1 MSTPPF
7 LTLPACARALR
18 VTTAR
23 GEFAALRAEPA
34 GAVRGSALLVPG
46 FTGSKEDF
54 IALLEPLAAA
64 GYRVTA
70 VDQRGQLDTGGPD
83 DPAAYA
89 VAALGADVRALTAAL
104 LREDGTGPLHLLGHS
119 FGGQVVREAVLA
131 EAASGGAASG
141 GAASSGDVPGGAAP
155 AGAAG
160 VLPWASLTLMS
171 TGPGT
176 IEPGEAEKTK
186 LLVDVLPSM
195 SLEQIWQVMQDMEEA
210 SGDRARR
217 PSPEVAAFLHRRW
230 LANVPQS
237 LITTGGHLIA
247 APDRVDELAAAV
259 AAGLPALV
267 LSGVRDYAWP
277 VPEQT
282 AMAER
287 LGARRVVVA
296 DAGHSP
302 NAERP
307 AATAEA
313 LLAFWA

>member
-7 LTLPACARALR
+7 LALPSCARALR
-18 VTTAR
+18 VVTAR

-70 VDQRGQLDTGGPD
+70 VDQRGQYETGGPD
-83 DPAAYA
+83 DPAAYEP
-89 VAALGADVRALTAAL
+89 AALGADVRALTAAL
-104 LREDGTGPLHLLGHS
+104 LAEDGAGPLHLLGHS

-131 EAASGGAASG
+131 QAVLAQAAAGGAA
-141 GAASSGDVPGGAAP
+141 
-155 AGAAG
+155 
-160 VLPWASLTLMS
+160 LPWASLTLMS
-171 TGPGT
+171 TGPGA
-176 IEPGEAEKTK
+176 IDPAEAERTR
-186 LLVDVLPSM
+186 LLIGVLPTM
-195 SLEQIWQVMQDMEEA
+195 GLEEIWRLMQDMEEG

-230 LANVPQS
+230 LANVPQA
-237 LITTGGHLIA
+237 LITTGGHLVA
-247 APDRVDELAAAV
+247 APDRVEELAAVV

-282 AMAER
+282 AMARR

-313 LLAFWA
+313 LLALWG

>member
-7 LTLPACARALR
+7 LTLPPSARALR
-18 VTTAR
+18 VVTAR
-23 GEFAALRAEPA
+23 GQFAALRAEPA

-54 IALLEPLAAA
+54 IALLEPLASA

-70 VDQRGQLDTGGPD
+70 VDQRGQYETGGPHD

-104 LREDGTGPLHLLGHS
+104 AAEGGTGPLHLLGHS
-119 FGGQVVREAVLA
+119 LGGQVVREAVLA
-131 EAASGGAASG
+131 AASEAEAGPTAAGGA
-141 GAASSGDVPGGAAP
+141 P
-155 AGAAG
+155 
-160 VLPWASLTLMS
+160 LPWASLTLMS
-171 TGPGT
+171 TGPGP
-176 IEPGEAEKTK
+176 IDPAEAERTR
-186 LLVDVLPSM
+186 LLVEVLPTM
-195 SLEQIWQVMQDMEEA
+195 GLEEIWQIIQQMEKA
-210 SGDRARR
+210 DGQRARR
-217 PSPEVAAFLHRRW
+217 VPSPEVAAFLHRRW

-237 LITTGGHLIA
+237 LITTGGHLVA
-247 APDRVDELAAAV
+247 APDRVAELAAV
-259 AAGLPALV
+259 ITAGLPALV
-267 LSGVRDYAWP
+267 LSGVQDYAWP

-287 LGARRVVVA
+287 LGAHRVVVA

-313 LLAFWA
+313 LLAHWG

>member
-7 LTLPACARALR
+7 LTLPPSARALR
-18 VTTAR
+18 VVTAR
-23 GEFAALRAEPA
+23 GQFAALRAEPA

-54 IALLEPLAAA
+54 IALLEPLASA

-70 VDQRGQLDTGGPD
+70 VDQRGQYETGGPHD

-104 LREDGTGPLHLLGHS
+104 AAERGTGPLHLLGHS
-119 FGGQVVREAVLA
+119 LGGQVVREAVLA
-131 EAASGGAASG
+131 AASGAAAG
-141 GAASSGDVPGGAAP
+141 PTAPGGAP
-155 AGAAG
+155 
-160 VLPWASLTLMS
+160 LPWASLTLMS
-171 TGPGT
+171 TGPGP
-176 IEPGEAEKTK
+176 IDPAEAERTR
-186 LLVDVLPSM
+186 LLVEVLPTM
-195 SLEQIWQVMQDMEEA
+195 DLEEIWQVMQQMEKADEK
-210 SGDRARR
+210 RARR
-217 PSPEVAAFLHRRW
+217 VPSPEVAAFLHRRW

-237 LITTGGHLIA
+237 LIATGSHLVA
-247 APDRVDELAAAV
+247 APDRVAELAAV
-259 AAGLPALV
+259 ITAGLPALV
-267 LSGVRDYAWP
+267 LSGVQDYAWP

-287 LGARRVVVA
+287 LGAHRVVVA

-302 NAERP
+302 NAEQP

-313 LLAFWA
+313 LLAHWG

>member
-7 LTLPACARALR
+7 LTLPGCARALR
-18 VTTAR
+18 LATAR
-23 GEFAALRAEPA
+23 GEFAALRAEPT
-34 GAVRGSALLVPG
+34 GAPRGSALLVPG

-70 VDQRGQLDTGGPD
+70 VDQRGQYETGGPD

-89 VAALGADVRALTAAL
+89 VDALGADVRALSAAL
-104 LREDGTGPLHLLGHS
+104 AADDDGGPLHLLGHS

-131 EAASGGAASG
+131 AAAEG
-141 GAASSGDVPGGAAP
+141 P
-155 AGAAG
+155 
-160 VLPWASLTLMS
+160 LPWSSLTLMA
-171 TGPGT
+171 TGPGA
-176 IEPGEAEKTK
+176 IDPAEAERTK
-186 LLVDVLPSM
+186 LLISVLPTM
-195 SLEQIWQVMQDMEEA
+195 SLEEIWQVLQQMEEA
-210 SGDRARR
+210 SGEPARR
-217 PSPEVAAFLHRRW
+217 PDAEVAAFLHRRW
-230 LANVPQS
+230 VANVPQS
-237 LITTGGHLIA
+237 LATTGGHLVS
-247 APDRVDELAAAV
+247 APDRVDELAAAS
-259 AAGLPALV
+259 AALPTLV

-287 LGARRVVVA
+287 LGARRVVVE

-307 AATAEA
+307 AVTAEA
-313 LLAFWA
+313 LTGFWGAARA

>member
-7 LTLPACARALR
+7 LALPPCARALR
-18 VTTAR
+18 VVTAR

-70 VDQRGQLDTGGPD
+70 VDQRGQYETGGSD
-83 DPAAYA
+83 DPAAYEP
-89 VAALGADVRALTAAL
+89 AALGADVRALTAAL
-104 LREDGTGPLHLLGHS
+104 LAEDGAGPLHLLGHS

-131 EAASGGAASG
+131 QAAAGGAA
-141 GAASSGDVPGGAAP
+141 
-155 AGAAG
+155 
-160 VLPWASLTLMS
+160 LPWASLTLVS
-171 TGPGT
+171 TGPGA
-176 IEPGEAEKTK
+176 IDPAEAERTR
-186 LLVDVLPSM
+186 LLIGVLPTM
-195 SLEQIWQVMQDMEEA
+195 GLEEIWQLMQEIEEGG
-210 SGDRARR
+210 GDRARR

-230 LANVPQS
+230 LANVPQA
-237 LITTGGHLIA
+237 LITTGGHLVT
-247 APDRVDELAAAV
+247 APDRVEELAAVV

-282 AMAER
+282 AMARR

-313 LLAFWA
+313 LLALWG

>member
-7 LTLPACARALR
+7 LTLPPSARALR
-18 VTTAR
+18 VVTAR
-23 GEFAALRAEPA
+23 GQFAALRAEPA

-70 VDQRGQLDTGGPD
+70 VDQRGQYETGGPHD

-104 LREDGTGPLHLLGHS
+104 AAEGGTGPLHLLGHS

-131 EAASGGAASG
+131 AAAGAA
-141 GAASSGDVPGGAAP
+141 APGGAP
-155 AGAAG
+155 
-160 VLPWASLTLMS
+160 LPWASLTLMS
-171 TGPGT
+171 TGPGA
-176 IEPGEAEKTK
+176 IDPAEAERTG
-186 LLVDVLPSM
+186 LLVEVLPTM
-195 SLEQIWQVMQDMEEA
+195 GLEEIWQVMQQMEKADGE
-210 SGDRARR
+210 RARR
-217 PSPEVAAFLHRRW
+217 LPSPEVAAFLHRRW
-230 LANVPQS
+230 LANVPQA
-237 LITTGGHLIA
+237 LITTGGHLVA
-247 APDRVDELAAAV
+247 APDRVAELAAAV

-267 LSGVRDYAWP
+267 VSGVHDYAWP

-302 NAERP
+302 NAEQP

-313 LLAFWA
+313 LLAHWV

>member
-7 LTLPACARALR
+7 LALPPCARALR
-18 VTTAR
+18 VVTAR

-70 VDQRGQLDTGGPD
+70 VDQRGQYETGGPD
-83 DPAAYA
+83 DPSAYT

-104 LREDGTGPLHLLGHS
+104 LAEGGTGPLHLLGHS

-131 EAASGGAASG
+131 EADA
-141 GAASSGDVPGGAAP
+141 DVPA
-155 AGAAG
+155 
-160 VLPWASLTLMS
+160 LPWASLTLMS
-171 TGPGT
+171 TGPGA
-176 IEPGEAEKTK
+176 IDPAEAERTR
-186 LLVDVLPSM
+186 LLISVLPTM
-195 SLEQIWQVMQDMEEA
+195 GLEEIWRVMQQMEEG

-217 PSPEVAAFLHRRW
+217 PSPEVARFLHHRW
-230 LANVPQS
+230 LANVPQA
-237 LITTGGHLIA
+237 LITTGGHLVA
-247 APDRVDELAAAV
+247 APDRVDELAAV
-259 AAGLPALV
+259 LAAGLPALV
-267 LSGVRDYAWP
+267 LSGERDYAWP

-282 AMAER
+282 AMARR

-313 LLAFWA
+313 LLALWG

>member
-7 LTLPACARALR
+7 LTLPGCARAER
-18 VTTAR
+18 VATGR

-34 GAVRGSALLVPG
+34 GPVRGSALLVPG

-54 IALLEPLAAA
+54 IALLAPLAAA

-70 VDQRGQLDTGGPD
+70 VDQRGQYQTGGPD
-83 DPAAYA
+83 DPAAYG
-89 VAALGADVRALTAAL
+89 VGALGADVRALTEALAA
-104 LREDGTGPLHLLGHS
+104 DGTPPHLLGHS

-131 EAASGGAASG
+131 AAAEG
-141 GAASSGDVPGGAAP
+141 P
-155 AGAAG
+155 
-160 VLPWASLTLMS
+160 LPWRSLTLVS
-171 TGPGT
+171 TGPGA
-176 IEPGEAEKTK
+176 IDPAEAARTE
-186 LLVDVLPSM
+186 LLLDALRVMD
-195 SLEQIWQVMQDMEEA
+195 LEQIWQMMRQLEA
-210 SGDRARR
+210 GSGQPR
-217 PSPEVAAFLHRRW
+217 PSLEPAVAEFLHRRW
-230 LANVPQS
+230 LANVPRALS
-237 LITTGGHLIA
+237 VTGGHLVS
-247 APDRVDELAAAV
+247 APDRVAELAAAT
-259 AAGLPALV
+259 AGLPVLV

-302 NAERP
+302 NAEQP

-313 LLAFWA
+313 LAAFWA

>member
-7 LTLPACARALR
+7 LTLPPGARALR
-18 VTTAR
+18 LVTAR
-23 GEFAALRAEPA
+23 GEFAALRAEPV
-34 GAVRGSALLVPG
+34 GAARGSALLVPG

-70 VDQRGQLDTGGPD
+70 VDQRGQYETGGPHD
-83 DPAAYA
+83 DPAAYT
-89 VAALGADVRALTAAL
+89 VAALGADVRALTATLAA
-104 LREDGTGPLHLLGHS
+104 EDGTGPLHLLGHS

-131 EAASGGAASG
+131 EAAETAAAGPGAAR
-141 GAASSGDVPGGAAP
+141 
-155 AGAAG
+155 
-160 VLPWASLTLMS
+160 LPWVSLTLMA
-171 TGPGT
+171 TGPGA
-176 IEPGEAEKTK
+176 IDPAEAKRTR
-186 LLVDVLPSM
+186 LLIDVLPTM
-195 SLEQIWQVMQDMEEA
+195 SLEEIWQVIQQMEEG

-230 LANVPQS
+230 LANVPQA
-237 LITTGGHLIA
+237 LITAGGHLVA
-247 APDRVDELAAAV
+247 APDRVAELAATV

-287 LGARRVVVA
+287 LGARRVVVE

-302 NAERP
+302 NAEQP

-313 LLAFWA
+313 LLAHWA

>member
-7 LTLPACARALR
+7 LTLPHCARPLR
-18 VTTAR
+18 LATAR

-70 VDQRGQLDTGGPD
+70 IDQRGQYETGGSD
-83 DPAAYA
+83 DPAEYA
-89 VAALGADVRALTAAL
+89 VDALGTDVRELSAV
-104 LREDGTGPLHLLGHS
+104 LRSEPGGDTGPLHLLGHS

-131 EAASGGAASG
+131 AAAEG
-141 GAASSGDVPGGAAP
+141 P
-155 AGAAG
+155 
-160 VLPWASLTLMS
+160 LPWRSLTLMS
-171 TGPGT
+171 TGPGA
-176 IEPGEAEKTK
+176 IDPAEAERTK
-186 LLVDVLPSM
+186 LLLSVLPTM
-195 SLEQIWQVMQDMEEA
+195 SLEEIWQVLQQMEEG
-210 SGDRARR
+210 SGDPARR
-217 PSPEVAAFLHRRW
+217 PAPEVTDFLHRRW
-230 LANVPQS
+230 VANVPQA
-237 LITTGGHLIA
+237 LATTGGHLVA
-247 APDRVDELAAAV
+247 APDRVDALAAAAT
-259 AAGLPALV
+259 AAGLPLLV

-287 LGARRVVVA
+287 LGARRVVVE

-302 NAERP
+302 NAEQP
-307 AATAEA
+307 AVTAEA
-313 LLAFWA
+313 LTGFWALAPAGA